1 MKFRLTILLFLGHL
15 TAFSQQTIL
24 PAEQVK
30 NETLLVTHILHDEA
44 ALDSLVTL
52 AVQNSNLLKAMD
64 QEILMHTEEIL
75 QKKRSW
81 VSSFR
86 LGVNVFSATTTLN
99 SADQSVTTYGLL
111 PNVGLNLSVDP
122 EKLLNRSS
130 YVRQSEDKR
139 EYTRYVQANHR
150 MVIKKDILNLFYE
163 YLTMLESV
171 DIRRQSLD
179 GRVQQE
185 LFLAANFENGEA
197 TYAELLIA
205 SNQVFLAKEALM
217 ISSIEA
223 MKKKREIQVLIGVD

>member
-1 MKFRLTILLFLGHL
+1 MKFYHTLILTLGSL
-15 TAFSQQTIL
+15 VAYSQQTLL
-24 PAEQVK
+24 PPEQVK
-30 NETLLVTHILHDEA
+30 NEALFVSHVLHNESV
-44 ALDSLVTL
+44 LDSLVTL

-64 QEILMHTEEIL
+64 QEINMHTEEIL
-75 QKKRSW
+75 QKRRSW

-86 LGVNVFSATTTLN
+86 LGVNVFSANTTVN

-111 PNVGLNLSVDP
+111 PNVGLNLSIDP

-139 EYTRYVQANHR
+139 EYARHMQANHR
-150 MVIKKDILNLFYE
+150 MAIKKDILNLFYE

-171 DIRRQSLD
+171 DIRQQALD

-185 LFLAANFENGEA
+185 QFVASNFETGEA

-217 ISSIEA
+217 ITAVDA
-223 MKKKREIQVLIGVD
+223 MKKKREIAVLIGQY